1 MLPIAGQTAGQIG
14 LKFFVDFIQVKKV
27 QLSFWII
34 FVRELQV
41 VYNVS
46 SIVGNS
52 LYIYRYGVMY
62 VWL

>member
-1 MLPIAGQTAGQIG
+1 MLPVAGQTAGQIG

>member
-1 MLPIAGQTAGQIG
+1 MLPVAGQTAGQIG

-34 FVRELQV
+34 FVIELQV

-52 LYIYRYGVMY
+52 LYIYTDTE
-62 VWL
+62 

>member
-34 FVRELQV
+34 FDRELQV

>member
-1 MLPIAGQTAGQIG
+1 MLPVAGQTAGQIG

-52 LYIYRYGVMY
+52 LYIYTDTE
-62 VWL
+62 

>member
-52 LYIYRYGVMY
+52 LYIYTDTE
-62 VWL
+62 